1 MLLIPQKI
9 NCYIFPIAQHKHLV
23 FVHLR
28 RLTDFFN
35 SGLPVAYLVYKGL
48 IAREISWSM
57 K

>member
-48 IAREISWSM
+48 VAREISWSM
-57 K
+57 M